1 MKIRRRFTLMML
13 VIVVF
18 LAPYCTKNDAPAVT
32 IDTANNKS
40 VGGSA
45 KELLTADKPS
55 LVIEIDYMTG
65 FQLQTSTLSAVSD
78 YIQAYTNKGIPQ
90 IIEKAIPVS
99 GEDTLSLAQIDQIER
114 KNRTTFNS
122 DKQVS
127 IYILITD
134 AGYNVT
140 NTLGFAYRNTSITL
154 FGKTLHNYSGGV
166 NQVARWK
173 LETTTLE
180 HEFGHLFGLVNLGS
194 SMQINHADPSSLHHC
209 NNKNCLMFYEIET
222 TQHTGNLINNNIPIL
237 DDNCHNDLTAN
248 GGK

>member
-1 MKIRRRFTLMML
+1 MKIRRRLTLMML
-13 VIVVF
+13 TIVVF
-18 LAPYCTKNDAPAVT
+18 LAPFCTKNDVPNVT

-40 VGGSA
+40 VGNSA

-65 FQLQTSTLSAVSD
+65 FQLQSSTISALND
-78 YIQAYTNKGIPQ
+78 YVHTYTNKGTIQ
-90 IIEKAIPVS
+90 VIENAIPVT
-99 GEDTLSLAQIDQIER
+99 GADTLSLAQIDQIER

-122 DKQVS
+122 SNQVS
-127 IYILITD
+127 VYILVTD
-134 AGYNVT
+134 AGYNVS

-194 SMQINHADPSSLHHC
+194 AMQVDHADPSSVHHC
-209 NNKNCLMFYEIET
+209 NNKNCLMYYEIET
-222 TQHTGNLINNNIPIL
+222 TKHTGTLMNNDIPLL